1 MMNKIK
7 FLIKKDDKYLCM
19 INSEHTIRFEMNKKD
34 AILFDNRR
42 FAENIAYDYNAH
54 IVEID
59 YE

>member
-1 MMNKIK
+1 
-7 FLIKKDDKYLCM
+7 
-19 INSEHTIRFEMNKKD
+19 MNKKD